1 MDRDRLAV
9 GGSNVQCMLLV
20 SVAHCLRIRLNIAV
34 CNSTGYC
41 GLMGK
46 GKGGTILTKLASVGE
61 NDVRSQRFIIE

>member
-34 CNSTGYC
+34 RNSTVYC
-41 GLMGK
+41 GLM